1 MATDV
6 FIRFRAE
13 SNQAQGSIQSLRQR
27 LAQLN
32 QTLAEQRNQLI
43 GATAEEQKNI
53 RAHIAANTAVKATIR
68 SRIEQ
73 ATLQKQAIAQTMKE
87 ARERERVAQQQ
98 IRASQQE
105 TRERERAAQQQI
117 RASQQIS
124 AAQRALVQDLV
135 IGARV
140 VHQQLSQLTSGFVRA
155 AADMETFRNTIN
167 VVTQDAAETNRIL
180 ANLLQLTVDL
190 VGIDTRDLI
199 SYAGRLMATGL
210 SAAEAETAIS
220 GVTKRVAE
228 QGKAAFVTRRVL
240 EQFTQAINANHISYQ
255 DFRPILRE
263 LPTLYRDA
271 SNALGVQINSLEDFR
286 RAAASVGGP
295 TEAILLLLDE
305 MARSSEGANL
315 DTFNAQLDILRDQ
328 ARLLAAELGEHL
340 IPAIVSILKQVNV
353 WIERFRHMDDSVQA
367 AIAWAGALATALT
380 GLTTVIGVATL
391 GFGALSASLTAIT
404 GASGVAALTA
414 GIGSLVAAFAA
425 AAPYIA
431 VGGII
436 VGGLVL
442 LAKAINDTSEAA
454 QILSVEITRLDQV
467 MQVYNLTTGKLER
480 LTEAQANSYTNFRE
494 RVKDAQGEVQ
504 ELSRRLQENRDEQEK
519 LKAAIDNASSAG
531 AFRVLQ
537 KDLDNVIAKEQEL
550 SAALDEATAK
560 LQGLKFEVPT
570 ENLTEPIES
579 LEEQIIRA
587 VDGVLRLRDAFG
599 EVARSGEIQEIHTA
613 ASALTTAL
621 KRELELQLQDAQ
633 LTAAERLDLELTN
646 AREIE
651 RINRESQQ
659 RITTILQE
667 RIQTIS
673 SELEGFD
680 DFWRVAAGGADEYT
694 TAVDLA
700 TVSVTNHAA
709 ELQALRNA
717 GFFDG
722 LDDPIADYVA
732 GLQATST
739 AADNALGPLNRVN
752 QSVQSADADFQR
764 AEERLRDFDD
774 AFKLSEATIP
784 RVTSEMRRFA
794 GQVPPA
800 TQEVIEFRR
809 ELETLNRTGQEIDLS
824 SVADA
829 LNIQADPLQ
838 GARHSGRDALFDFY
852 RESGLRIGEEL
863 ASQAIRTTGELRRIE
878 RNRVESLAD
887 LEQEYSERII
897 EINEEKRQKLAE
909 IEQEIGEERV
919 RRLAAIQEAFDAAKD
934 AEVEARQEAADE
946 ILDIEREA
954 AEDRARLRE
963 RLNERLLDLEQR
975 RDERIQDLTD
985 GLAERERER
994 QQEILAITERAAEAR
1009 AAAEARYAD
1018 RVQEINNRLVE
1029 QVQEI
1034 QRGLHEDIESLEAG
1048 FVERQADRADEIVRI
1063 TQEAADARAAAN
1075 ETFADTM
1082 QGIYNDLVTAW
1093 DNLEEDFTERQED
1106 RAAERIA
1113 IEQRA
1118 ADAKVAAN
1126 EAYADRIAR
1135 ISTDLVDEVRRI
1147 EAEIVN
1153 VQQRHADN
1161 RFAIEQES
1169 IENRAEANAE
1179 YARRLEEIETDRE
1192 RQLADA
1198 NRRLQA
1204 IQEAATD
1211 ARLENDQDYADRF
1224 RDLQNDLVDRVV
1236 GIQSDLADRVVDI
1249 QRDLNDTLNDLR
1261 DAQLDAEQDRLQGLV
1276 DLHEETQQKL
1286 EDLERNRT
1294 RTVEDLRREF
1304 QRDQLDAAI
1313 RYDREVQD
1321 AGGDPAAAATA
1332 LQKYQ
1337 RRISDLT
1344 REFNRQQIDLQ
1355 VTQRRQR
1362 EDLQRQAAAK
1372 EVEITERTAARIQ
1385 AIEQQQTDARTQARA
1400 GRTAAESAAVA
1411 GITAAETAAGV
1422 TFRSAQANYVPAL
1435 SAHEQALLAH
1445 AEALDRINTEAA
1457 TETAEATAERA
1468 TILQESFD
1476 ETAAAAM
1483 TLSETLSEINRLEQ
1497 GRLAELNT
1505 ETTGTVAG
1513 LNQQITDAEARTG
1526 LTFEEALT
1534 NYTPAVNLNTQAL
1547 QTLTEALTSADTERT
1562 SALGAVDAAGVADRA
1577 STTAAQSA
1585 LETEAGVSIA
1595 DARANFVPA
1604 LSRAAQ
1610 ATLTLNETIQA
1621 LDTSFQAAIAEI
1633 QTAGLVDRQS
1643 VNESIQTAIT
1653 EAVAQQT
1660 ALETQAGT
1668 TFAEASA
1675 AFTPGISDIAQAGV
1689 DRDTAFGEIDSAET
1703 EGIDAVNAQAV
1714 TDRLETDAAIT
1725 EARDAYIKARD
1736 TEIFKHNVAILQLNT
1751 AEAADIQAIRNTLR
1765 VDLEG
1770 IDDTLDD
1777 QLAEIREQ
1785 KQIFDTRIGELI
1797 AAINAQANADF
1808 AALNSDTAAMRSSL
1822 EAIAEEARDNA
1833 WKAAIL
1839 KVANVGITVA
1849 GLAAGTAVGNP
1860 TAGLAVGQA
1869 VGGLVEQGGNEL
1881 FHFSQTD
1888 AIARRLSRSAAFH
1901 RPRSTPNYLP
1911 DANQIRN
1918 ARDVSREIV
1927 AGLTEGLEARSR
1939 SDGGLGDASQPA
1951 RLPEEVNATI
1961 VLQFN
1966 DGSTQEFAD
1975 QLLRLREQDRTNL

>member
-13 SNQAQGSIQSLRQR
+13 SRQAQGSIQSLRQR

-32 QTLAEQRNQLI
+32 QTLAEQRNRLI

-73 ATLQKQAIAQTMKE
+73 ANLQKQAIAQTMKE
-87 ARERERVAQQQ
+87 ARERERAAQQQ

-124 AAQRALVQDLV
+124 AAQRTLVHDLAF
-135 IGARV
+135 GARV

-295 TEAILLLLDE
+295 TQAILLLLDE
-305 MARSSEGANL
+305 MARASEGANL

-340 IPAIVSILKQVNV
+340 IPAIVSILKQVNI

-380 GLTTVIGVATL
+380 GLATVVGITTL

-404 GASGVAALTA
+404 GASGVTALTA
-414 GIGSLVAAFAA
+414 GIGGLVASFAA

-467 MQVYNLTTGKLER
+467 MQVYNLTTERLER
-480 LTEAQANSYTNFRE
+480 LTEAQANSYTKFQE
-494 RVKDAQGEVQ
+494 RVKDAQDEVQ
-504 ELSRRLQENRDEQEK
+504 ELSSRLQENRDEQEK
-519 LKAAIDNASSAG
+519 LQEAIDNASSTG
-531 AFRVLQ
+531 AFLVLQ
-537 KDLDNVIAKEQEL
+537 QDLDNVIAKEQEL

-560 LQGLKFEVPT
+560 LQGLKFEIPT

-587 VDGVLRLRDAFG
+587 IDGVLRLRDAFG
-599 EVARSGEIQEIHTA
+599 EVTRSGEIQEIHTA
-613 ASALTTAL
+613 ASALTAAL

-673 SELEGFD
+673 SELEGFN
-680 DFWRVAAGGADEYT
+680 DFWRVAAGGAGEYT
-694 TAVDLA
+694 TAVNLA

-709 ELQALRNA
+709 ELEALHNA

-732 GLQATST
+732 GLQATSE

-752 QSVQSADADFQR
+752 QSLQSADADFRR

-774 AFKLSEATIP
+774 AFRLSEATIP

-829 LNIQADPLQ
+829 LNIGADPLQ
-838 GARHSGRDALFDFY
+838 GATHSGRDALFDFY

-878 RNRVESLAD
+878 RDRVESLAD

-909 IEQEIGEERV
+909 VEQEIGEERV

-934 AEVEARQEAADE
+934 AEVEARQAAADE

-954 AEDRARLRE
+954 AEDRERLRE
-963 RLNERLLDLEQR
+963 RLNERILDLEQR
-975 RDERIQDLTD
+975 RDERIQNLTD
-985 GLAERERER
+985 ELAERERER
-994 QQEILAITERAAEAR
+994 QQEILTITERAAAAR
-1009 AAAEARYAD
+1009 AAAEQRYAD
-1018 RVQEINNRLVE
+1018 RVQEINNQLVE
-1029 QVQEI
+1029 QVREI
-1034 QRGLHEDIESLEAG
+1034 QRGLHEEIESLETE

-1063 TQEAADARAAAN
+1063 TQEAANARAAAN
-1075 ETFADTM
+1075 TTFSETM
-1082 QGIYNDLVTAW
+1082 EGIYRDLVTAW
-1093 DNLEEDFTERQED
+1093 DTLEDGFTERQEE
-1106 RAAERIA
+1106 RAVERIA

-1126 EAYADRIAR
+1126 EAYTNRIAR
-1135 ISTDLVDEVRRI
+1135 ISTDLVNEVRRI
-1147 EAEIVN
+1147 EAEIVS
-1153 VQQRHADN
+1153 VQQRHADD

-1179 YARRLEEIETDRE
+1179 YARRTAEIEADRE
-1192 RQLADA
+1192 RQLEEA
-1198 NRRLQA
+1198 NRRLQV
-1204 IQEAATD
+1204 IQEDAAD
-1211 ARLENDQDYADRF
+1211 ARLAADREYAEAF
-1224 RDLQNDLVDRVV
+1224 QGIQNDLVDSVV
-1236 GIQSDLADRVVDI
+1236 NI
-1249 QRDLNDTLNDLR
+1249 QRDLNATLNDLR
-1261 DAQLDAEQDRLQGLV
+1261 DEQLDAERDRLQGLV

-1294 RTVEDLRREF
+1294 QTVEDLRREF
-1304 QRDQLDAAI
+1304 ERDQLDAAVQF
-1313 RYDREVQD
+1313 DRERQD
-1321 AGGDPAAAATA
+1321 AEGDPEAEAAA

-1344 REFNRQQIDLQ
+1344 REFNRRQIDLQ
-1355 VTQRRQR
+1355 ITQRRQR
-1362 EDLQRQAAAK
+1362 EDLQHQAAAK
-1372 EVEITERTAARIQ
+1372 EIEIAERAASRIRD
-1385 AIEQQQTDARTQARA
+1385 IDQQRTDARTQARESI
-1400 GRTAAESAAVA
+1400 TAAESAAGVA
-1411 GITAAETAAGV
+1411 
-1422 TFRSAQANYVPAL
+1422 FQDAQANYVPAL

-1445 AEALDRINTEAA
+1445 TEALQRINQDT
-1457 TETAEATAERA
+1457 ATATAAVEQLRSEA
-1468 TILQESFD
+1468 LQTSVD
-1476 ETAAAAM
+1476 AAAAAAM
-1483 TLSETLSEINRLEQ
+1483 TLSEALSAVTTAEQERLSALQ
-1497 GRLAELNT
+1497 GAADAEVGALQ
-1505 ETTGTVAG
+1505 
-1513 LNQQITDAEARTG
+1513 QQITTAETGTG
-1526 LTFEEALT
+1526 LTFDEAIA
-1534 NYTPAVNLNTQAL
+1534 NYTPAVDLNTQAL
-1547 QTLTEALTSADTERT
+1547 QALTEALAQAETERT
-1562 SALGAVDAAGVADRA
+1562 AALEGIDRTGAADRL
-1577 STTAAQSA
+1577 TTQTAQQA
-1585 LETEAGVSIA
+1585 LESGAGVSIEE
-1595 DARANFVPA
+1595 ARANFVPA

-1610 ATLTLNETIQA
+1610 ATLTLNETIQD
-1621 LDTSFQAAIAEI
+1621 LDTSFKTAITEI

-1643 VNESIQTAIT
+1643 VDDAIQSAIA
-1653 EAVAQQT
+1653 EATAQQT
-1660 ALETQAGT
+1660 ALEMQAGT

-1689 DRDTAFGEIDSAET
+1689 DRDAAVDEIDRGET
-1703 EGIDAVNAQAV
+1703 EALDAVNAQAIA
-1714 TDRLETDAAIT
+1714 DRLETDAAIT
-1725 EARDAYIKARD
+1725 EARDTYIKARD
-1736 TEIFKHNVAILQLNT
+1736 AEIFSHNVAILKLNT
-1751 AEAADIQAIRNTLR
+1751 AEAVDIKAIRETLR
-1765 VDLEG
+1765 VDLES
-1770 IDDTLDD
+1770 IDDTLD
-1777 QLAEIREQ
+1777 QELLEIREQ
-1785 KQIFDTRIGELI
+1785 KTIFDTRMNELI
-1797 AAINAQANADF
+1797 TAINAQANADF
-1808 AALNSDTAAMRSSL
+1808 ATLNSDTAAMRSSL
-1822 EAIAEEARDNA
+1822 EALAEEAKDNA
-1833 WKAAIL
+1833 WKEAIL
-1839 KVANVGITVA
+1839 SIANTGITIAGVAAGTALGNPAA
-1849 GLAAGTAVGNP
+1849 GLAAG
-1860 TAGLAVGQA
+1860 QA
-1869 VGGLVEQGGNEL
+1869 LGGVVEQAGNEL
-1881 FHFSQTD
+1881 FHFESTD
-1888 AIARRLSRSAAFH
+1888 QIARRMARSAALN
-1901 RPRSTPNYLP
+1901 RPRQAPNYLP

-1927 AGLTEGLEARSR
+1927 AGLTEGLEQRSR
-1939 SDGGLGDASQPA
+1939 SDGGFGDGAQQA
-1951 RLPEEVNATI
+1951 GFPEEVNATI

-1975 QLLRLREQDRTNL
+1975 QILRLREQDRTNL